1 MIMKV
6 MSRLPP
12 RGEKERSCVPDPC
25 NNCDQVHTWES
36 KRTLKVHMTEH
47 KLVVETSDPN
57 NGIAVQCCEE
67 SVQC

>member
-1 MIMKV
+1 MTPSQRRKSKKGAVYQI
-6 MSRLPP
+6 
-12 RGEKERSCVPDPC
+12 PC
-25 NNCDQVHTWES
+25 NNCDQVYTGES

-57 NGIAVQCCEE
+57 NGIAFQCCKE